1 MARHRSSASPL
12 ALLYAALI
20 VYASLYPFSGW
31 RLPGVPLLSFLVA
44 PWPHW
49 WTGFDL
55 VSNLLG
61 YLPLG
66 ALLFGALVR
75 TGSRNGPA
83 SALAVGGGA
92 LLSFGLEF
100 TQNFLPQRVASNLD
114 LALNALGTLAGV
126 VLAWLI
132 HRSGGVELWQAARD
146 RWFIGRS
153 AGGLALLLLWP
164 IGLLFPLP
172 VPLGTGQVLGHLLQ
186 GAAGMVEGT
195 PVEAWFTQWFEAWGD
210 AAAQRVGL
218 APAGEFAL
226 VALGLLAPCLVAFTV
241 SRPGWRRMVL
251 VLGAAAIG
259 CAATT
264 LSTALNFGPEHALA
278 WNTPRVSAALIAAAG
293 LATLCSVVPRRA
305 AAGLGLIALT
315 ALVTLVTQA
324 PSDPYF
330 ADSLQAWEQGRFIR
344 FHGAA
349 RWVGW
354 FWPYAAIIYLLARV
368 GARDAEPQPSAAG
381 QRADA
386 RGEAPTID
394 E

>member
-31 RLPGVPLLSFLVA
+31 RLPGVPLFSFMVA

-75 TGSRNGPA
+75 TGTPTGPA
-83 SALAVGGGA
+83 LALAVGGGTM
-92 LLSFGLEF
+92 LSFGLEF

-114 LALNALGTLAGV
+114 LALNALGTLIGV
-126 VLAWLI
+126 ALAWLI
-132 HRSGGVELWQAARD
+132 HRSGGVERWQAARD

-172 VPLGTGQVLGHLLQ
+172 VPLGMGQVLGHLLQ
-186 GAAGMVEGT
+186 GVAALVEGT
-195 PVEAWFTQWFEAWGD
+195 PVEAWFGQWFEAWGD
-210 AAAQRVGL
+210 AAAQRVAL
-218 APAGEFAL
+218 VPAAEFAL
-226 VALGLLAPCLVAFTV
+226 VALGLLSPCLVAFTV
-241 SRPGWRRMVL
+241 SRTGWRRIVL
-251 VLGAAAIG
+251 VLGAAALAG
-259 CAATT
+259 AATA

-278 WNTPRVSAALIAAAG
+278 WNTPRVLAAMIAAAV
-293 LATLCSVVPRRA
+293 LAMLCSAVPRRA
-305 AAGLGLIALT
+305 AASLGLIALT

-354 FWPYAAIIYLLARV
+354 CWPYAAIVYLLARL
-368 GARDAEPQPSAAG
+368 GARDAEPRPDPAA
-381 QRADA
+381 AD
-386 RGEAPTID
+386 EPPTIGQ
-394 E
+394 

>member
-1 MARHRSSASPL
+1 MVRHRSSASPL
-12 ALLYAALI
+12 ALLYSALI

-31 RLPGVPLLSFLVA
+31 RLPGVSLLSFLVA

-75 TGSRNGPA
+75 SGTSTGPA
-83 SALAVGGGA
+83 LVLAFGGGTM
-92 LLSFGLEF
+92 LSLGLEF

-114 LALNALGTLAGV
+114 LALNSFGTLIGV

-132 HRSGGVELWQAARD
+132 HRSGGVEHWQAARD
-146 RWFIGRS
+146 RWFIGHS

-172 VPLGTGQVLGHLLQ
+172 VPLGMGQVLGHLLQ
-186 GAAGMVEGT
+186 GASSLVDGT
-195 PVEAWFTQWFEAWGD
+195 PLEAWFAQWFEAWGD
-210 AAAQRVGL
+210 AAAQRVAL
-218 APAGEFAL
+218 APGGEFAL

-241 SRPGWRRMVL
+241 SRPGWRRVVL
-251 VLGAAAIG
+251 VLGAAALG
-259 CAATT
+259 GAATT

-278 WNTPRVSAALIAAAG
+278 WNTPRVLAALITAG
-293 LATLCSVVPRRA
+293 VLAVLFSAVPRRA

-330 ADSLQAWEQGRFIR
+330 AERLQAWEQGRFIR

-354 FWPYAAIIYLLARV
+354 FWPYAAIVYLFARL
-368 GARDAEPQPSAAG
+368 GARDAEP
-381 QRADA
+381 RRTEKA
-386 RGEAPTID
+386 RGETPTID
-394 E
+394 R

>member
-1 MARHRSSASPL
+1 MVRHRSSASPL

-31 RLPGVPLLSFLVA
+31 RVPGVPLLAFLVA

-66 ALLFGALVR
+66 ALLFGAMVR
-75 TGSRNGPA
+75 SGMPA
-83 SALAVGGGA
+83 GAALAMAVGGGTA
-92 LLSFGLEF
+92 LSFGMEF

-114 LALNALGTLAGV
+114 LALNALGTLIGV
-126 VLAWLI
+126 ALAWLI
-132 HRSGGVELWQAARD
+132 HRRGGVERWQTARD

-172 VPLGTGQVLGHLLQ
+172 VPLGMGQVLGHLLQ
-186 GAAGMVEGT
+186 GVAALVEGT
-195 PVEAWFTQWFEAWGD
+195 PVEAWFGQWFEAWGD
-210 AAAQRVGL
+210 AAAQRVAL
-218 APAGEFAL
+218 APAAEFAL
-226 VALGLLAPCLVAFTV
+226 VALGLLSPCLVAFTV
-241 SRPGWRRMVL
+241 SRAGWRRIVL
-251 VLGAAAIG
+251 VLGAAALAG
-259 CAATT
+259 AATA

-278 WNTPRVSAALIAAAG
+278 WSTPRVLAALIAAG
-293 LATLCSVVPRRA
+293 VLAMLCSAVPRRA
-305 AAGLGLIALT
+305 AASLGLIALT

-354 FWPYAAIIYLLARV
+354 CWPYAAIVYLLARL
-368 GARDAEPQPSAAG
+368 GARDAEPHPDQ
-381 QRADA
+381 
-386 RGEAPTID
+386 APTDVPPTISQ
-394 E
+394 